1 MSRKEESEQNAT
13 TMLERQTIRDS
24 ENAELRRRLAE
35 CQTDLAEARA
45 QQTAA
50 AEVLQV
56 INSSPGD
63 LAPVFRAIIDR
74 AQVLCETSFGGLMLY
89 DGERF
94 QPVALQGVPAR
105 FKELLERGIRPQ
117 PGNPFGRVV
126 EGAPFSQI
134 HDLSEVAAQHPND
147 PLPRVAAEL
156 GGIRTFLIV
165 PLRKDNA
172 LLGAITAYRREVHPF
187 TDRQIALLQNFAAQA
202 VIAIENARLL
212 GELRQRTG
220 DLQDSLDYQ
229 TATSDVLKVISRSVF
244 DLDAVLQTVVTTA
257 IRLCRADSATIY
269 RNVDGEYRWAAGHML
284 VPEYEKLER
293 EVRIKPGSG
302 TVVGRA
308 AMAGATVQIED
319 AWIDPLYD
327 AKKDARVGGVHTM
340 IGVPLLREGAP
351 IGVIGLARRRVET
364 FSEREI
370 QLVATF
376 ADQAAI
382 AIENARL
389 LAEIRAARDTAEA
402 ALRGLKAAQAN
413 LIHAEKMASLGQ
425 LTAGIAHEIK
435 NPLNFINNFAGLSV
449 ELLDELKGMAA
460 PGFAVLDSDKRAE
473 IDDTIEM
480 LTGNLDKIS
489 EHGRRADGIVQ
500 SMLLHSRGG
509 SGERQSADLNQLID
523 DALNL
528 AYHGARAQDQN
539 FNVILERDFADPL
552 APVELVPQDVTRVFL
567 NLIGNGFHAV
577 HQRRKNADDSAYRP
591 ILKVTTR
598 ELGDAVEVRVR
609 DNGVGIATEHRD
621 KLFQPF
627 FTTKPA
633 GEGTGLGLSIS
644 WDIVTQQHGGT
655 ISVDSAV
662 GEFTE
667 FTIRLPRRAVGSS
680 GFTAK
685 STGPRS

>member
-1 MSRKEESEQNAT
+1 MPDRRHVV
-13 TMLERQTIRDS
+13 LES
-24 ENAELRRRLAE
+24 ENAALRRQLDACRAE
-35 CQTDLAEARA
+35 LDEARA
-45 QQTAA
+45 QQTAT

-63 LAPVFRAIIDR
+63 LKPVFEAILEK
-74 AQVLCETSFGGLMLY
+74 AHTLCGAPYGSLQLY
-89 DGERF
+89 DGEQFRAVAVRSLSGSLATQLKQGHRPGPQH
-94 QPVALQGVPAR
+94 QP
-105 FKELLERGIRPQ
+105 LLD
-117 PGNPFGRVV
+117 
-126 EGAPFSQI
+126 GAPFVHISDIAQYDDQI
-134 HDLSEVAAQHPND
+134 ARIIAGIGNRTLLYVA
-147 PLPRVAAEL
+147 
-156 GGIRTFLIV
+156 
-165 PLRKDNA
+165 LRKEGA
-172 LLGAITAYRREVHPF
+172 LLGTIVAARQDVRPF
-187 TDRQIALLQNFAAQA
+187 TDKQISLLQNFAAQA

-212 GELRQRTG
+212 TETREALEQ
-220 DLQDSLDYQ
+220 Q

-257 IRLCRADSATIY
+257 MRLCRADSATIY

-284 VPEYEKLER
+284 VPEYEELER

-319 AWIDPLYD
+319 AWTDPLYD

-449 ELLDELKGMAA
+449 EFLNELKGMVA
-460 PGFAVLDSDKRAE
+460 PGFAVLDTDKRAE

-509 SGERQSADLNQLID
+509 SGEQQSADLNQLVD

-528 AYHGARAQDQN
+528 AYHGARAQDQH
-539 FNVILERDFADPL
+539 FNVSIERDFAAVL
-552 APVELVPQDVTRVFL
+552 APVELVPQDMTRVFL

-577 HQRRKNADDSAYRP
+577 HQRRKNPDDSAYRP

-598 ELGDAVEVRVR
+598 ELGEAVEVRVR
-609 DNGVGIATEHRD
+609 DNGIGIAPEHRD

-644 WDIVTQQHGGT
+644 YDIVTQQHGGT
-655 ISVDSAV
+655 IDVESAV

-667 FTIRLPRRAVGSS
+667 FTIRLPRRRAAGRGLTTQTAGQSS
-680 GFTAK
+680 
-685 STGPRS
+685 